1 MKIGVL
7 GTGNVGNTI
16 AAKLIQLGHEVKMGA
31 RTAGNSKALSFVSAH
46 GPLASEGSFSDA
58 ASFGEIVFNCT
69 KGEHSIEALKLAGEE
84 ALHDKILV
92 DVTNPLDSSSG
103 MPPTLLISNTNSLG
117 EEIQRTFPRTKVV
130 KTLNTMW
137 CGLMVNPRMMPE
149 SHTVFICGNDE
160 EAKLKVGKLLQEFG
174 WYPDEIFDLG
184 DITNSRG
191 TESYLPIWLRMYLK
205 TKTGAFNIKIVKAE
219 S

>member
-31 RTAGNSKALSFVSAH
+31 RTAGNSKALAFMSAH
-46 GPLASEGSFSDA
+46 GPLASEGSFAEA
-58 ASFGEIVFNCT
+58 AAFGEIVFNCT

-84 ALHDKILV
+84 TLQDKILV
-92 DVTNPLDSSSG
+92 DVTNPLDSSAG
-103 MPPTLLISNTNSLG
+103 MPATLLISNTNSLG

-149 SHTVFICGNDE
+149 SHTVFVCGNDE

-191 TESYLPIWLRMYLK
+191 TESYLPLWLRMYMK
-205 TKTGAFNIKIVKAE
+205 TKSGAFNIKIVKAE